1 MTKNKKLLALLLAL
15 VVLAVSLT
23 GCAATQKSDSANDFS
38 PIPANGRVV
47 GTSVATDEILDAL
60 GYENVVGVPHT
71 DAFQIPDRY
80 KNVKEIGSPMNPNME
95 IVKSLKPDII
105 FTPKSLEGQLK
116 KGYDNA
122 GIRSHFIDLES
133 TDGMF
138 RSVLDMGKI
147 LGREKQA
154 AALNADYQNFKKELA
169 QRHSTG
175 KKPTVLILMG
185 LPGSFTVATESSY
198 VGSLA
203 KMAGFENVY
212 GDGNGKDFM
221 NVNTED
227 MLQKQPDIILRTSH
241 AMPDKVKKMFA
252 DEFKKNDIWKHF
264 KAVQNNKVYDL
275 DHEYFGMSA
284 RFNYKDAIAH
294 LEQIANENQ

>member
-1 MTKNKKLLALLLAL
+1 MKKTKLVSLLLAL
-15 VVLAVSLT
+15 VVLAASLA
-23 GCAATQKSDSANDFS
+23 GCQATQKSSNSNDLT

-60 GYENVVGVPHT
+60 SYDNVVGVPHT
-71 DAFQIPDRY
+71 DAYKIPDRY
-80 KNVKEIGSPMNPNME
+80 KNAKEIGSPMNPNTE
-95 IVKSLKPDII
+95 ILKSLKPDIV

-116 KGYDNA
+116 KGYDDI
-122 GIRSHFIDLES
+122 GVRSYFLNLES

-138 RSVLDMGKI
+138 QSILDMGKI

-154 AALNADYQNFKKELA
+154 NALNADYQQFKKELA
-169 QRHSTG
+169 ARHQNA
-175 KKPTVLILMG
+175 KKPKILILMG
-185 LPGSFTVATESSY
+185 LPGSFAVATEKSY

-212 GDGNGKDFM
+212 GDGNGKDFL
-221 NVNTED
+221 NVSTED
-227 MLQKQPDIILRTSH
+227 MLQKQPDIIFRTSH

-252 DEFKKNDIWKHF
+252 DEFKNNSIWKHF

-275 DHEYFGMSA
+275 DNQHFGMSA
-284 RFNYKDAIAH
+284 RFNYKDAIKE
-294 LEQIANENQ
+294 LEQICNENQ

>member
-1 MTKNKKLLALLLAL
+1 MKKTKLVSLLLAL
-15 VVLAVSLT
+15 VVLAASLA
-23 GCAATQKSDSANDFS
+23 GCQATQKSSNSNDLT

-60 GYENVVGVPHT
+60 GYDNVVGVPHT
-71 DAFQIPDRY
+71 DAYKIPDRY
-80 KNVKEIGSPMNPNME
+80 KNAKEIGSPMNPNTE
-95 IVKSLKPDII
+95 ILKSLKPDIV

-116 KGYDNA
+116 KGYDDI
-122 GIRSHFIDLES
+122 GVRSYFLNLES

-138 RSVLDMGKI
+138 QSILDMGKI

-154 AALNADYQNFKKELA
+154 NALNADYQQFKKELA
-169 QRHSTG
+169 ARHQNA
-175 KKPTVLILMG
+175 KKPKILILMG
-185 LPGSFTVATESSY
+185 LPGSFAVATEKSY

-212 GDGNGKDFM
+212 GDGNGKDFL
-221 NVNTED
+221 NVSTED
-227 MLQKQPDIILRTSH
+227 MLQKQPDIIFRTSH

-252 DEFKKNDIWKHF
+252 DEFKNNSIWKHF

-275 DHEYFGMSA
+275 DNQHFGMSA
-284 RFNYKDAIAH
+284 RFNYKDAIKE
-294 LEQIANENQ
+294 LEQICNENQ